1 MFGLQIKPIS
11 SYSTMFGFFESTE
24 KKEIKS
30 HLRHLVR
37 LAKADGVFH
46 KDEIKFIKRVGREN
60 GLTDNEVQKIMDD
73 PTSVDI
79 VLPTTAEGKFNQIFD
94 LVQLMMRDGEV
105 NDAEMDFCMELANRL
120 GFRKVIVGV
129 LVAKITRGIAEG
141 LDRDQ
146 LKEEAAPF
154 INY

>member
-1 MFGLQIKPIS
+1 
-11 SYSTMFGFFESTE
+11 
-24 KKEIKS
+24 
-30 HLRHLVR
+30 
-37 LAKADGVFH
+37 
-46 KDEIKFIKRVGREN
+46 
-60 GLTDNEVQKIMDD
+60 
-73 PTSVDI
+73 
-79 VLPTTAEGKFNQIFD
+79 
-94 LVQLMMRDGEV
+94 
-105 NDAEMDFCMELANRL
+105 MELANRL

>member
-1 MFGLQIKPIS
+1 
-11 SYSTMFGFFESTE
+11 MFGFFESDE

-37 LAKADGVFH
+37 LAKSDGVLH
-46 KDEIKFIKRVGREN
+46 KSELKFIHKYGKQNGLSKKVVDEIVEN
-60 GLTDNEVQKIMDD
+60 

-79 VLPTTAEGKFNQIFD
+79 VVPTTREAKFDQIFD
-94 LVQLMMRDGEV
+94 LAQMMLKDGEV
-105 NDAEMDFCMELANRL
+105 NDAETEFCMELANRL

-129 LVAKITRGIAEG
+129 LVAKIERGIKEG

-146 LKEEAAPF
+146 IKAEAAPF